1 MKPPPDCAGAG
12 GCAGACGAGGV
23 DFVAAGRLENPL
35 VGVDDLL
42 DDDLLPMGQKIFR
55 LRL

>member
-42 DDDLLPMGQKIFR
+42 DDDLLPMG
-55 LRL
+55 